1 METNSLSPDWLREF
15 EDAEDPLASSAESD
29 QQQSLAA
36 NLLLKFKAPEFVENL
51 FRELALLAGAIDQK
65 RRIVLFSTSGNPR
78 LEQQARVSMRRVGAV
93 PKLTYTDVFHTLGSN
108 LIRCNTVGGEVFRF
122 TLHVGEDVFSLIDSS
137 IESMD
142 HRAVAQFIMQRMMR
156 LTA

>member
-1 METNSLSPDWLREF
+1 
-15 EDAEDPLASSAESD
+15 
-29 QQQSLAA
+29 
-36 NLLLKFKAPEFVENL
+36 
-51 FRELALLAGAIDQK
+51 
-65 RRIVLFSTSGNPR
+65 
-78 LEQQARVSMRRVGAV
+78 MRRVGPV

-108 LIRCNTVGGEVFRF
+108 LIRCNTVEGEAFRF
-122 TLHVGEDVFSLIDSS
+122 TLHAGDDVYALTESS